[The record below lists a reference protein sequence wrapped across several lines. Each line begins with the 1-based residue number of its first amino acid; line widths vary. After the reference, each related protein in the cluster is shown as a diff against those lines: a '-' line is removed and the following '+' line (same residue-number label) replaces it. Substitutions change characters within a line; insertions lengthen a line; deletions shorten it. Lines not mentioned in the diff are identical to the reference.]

1 MGARAKNDAF
11 DLVDYPD
18 SDGKPMAESDR
29 HRDEMNALIDM
40 LRRRYRDDPKVYVSG
55 NLFIY
60 YEQGVRASVFAP
72 DAFVVFGVPNK
83 QRKTYKLWEERKVP
97 AIVLEVSSKTTWR
110 EDLGD
115 KKAVAERLG
124 IIEYFVIDLE
134 GDYLDPPLRGWRLG
148 PEGYV
153 PVETPSDGSLR
164 AETLGLDI
172 ALDGMR
178 IVLRDARTGE
188 AILRPENL
196 ESESRAAREG
206 AERAREDAER
216 AREDAER
223 AREDARAA
231 LLRTKRAAVL
241 AVLSARSLAPT
252 AAERAR
258 VETCTD
264 ASLLDVWL
272 HGAAT
277 CATVEEALGAR

>member
-29 HRDEMNALIDM
+29 HRDETNALIDM
-40 LRRRYRDDPKVYVSG
+40 LRRRY
-55 NLFIY
+55 
-60 YEQGVRASVFAP
+60 
-72 DAFVVFGVPNK
+72 
-83 QRKTYKLWEERKVP
+83 
-97 AIVLEVSSKTTWR
+97 R

-124 IIEYFVIDLE
+124 IAEYFVIDLE

-153 PVETPSDGSLR
+153 PLETRGDGSLR

-172 ALDGMR
+172 ALDRMR

-196 ESESRAAREG
+196 ESES
-206 AERAREDAER
+206 
-216 AREDAER
+216 
-223 AREDARAA
+223 

-241 AVLSARSLAPT
+241 AVLSARSLAPS

-258 VETCTD
+258 IETCTD
-264 ASLLDVWL
+264 ASLLDLWVR
-272 HGAAT
+272 GAAT
-277 CATVEEALGAR
+277 CATVAEALGGWAVTARS